1 MKKGERMKSHTKYI
15 GAVIAA
21 ILVVIL
27 VSVGVYAYGQS
38 HKTQK
43 SQSAHQSS
51 KSTSTSHHAKSST
64 STENSSI
71 TSSSSSSASSSSS
84 SSAQSSSNVATWAS
98 LDLTHQIAI
107 LIQAAFAGQNG
118 KPNAQFDFTQNY
130 WAMTGSVNDGEIQRY
145 VPQTDSFAG
154 ISDILSAKIN
164 INGDQIQVARPISE
178 PFTTSLNTSVATY
191 YDEQHRSVTDQIAQ
205 RVVTPARLQA
215 IREGK

>member
-1 MKKGERMKSHTKYI
+1 MKSHTKYI
-15 GAVIAA
+15 GAVIAT
-21 ILVVIL
+21 ILVVL
-27 VSVGVYAYGQS
+27 MVSVGVYAYSQS
-38 HKTQK
+38 HTIQK

-51 KSTSTSHHAKSST
+51 KSTSTSHRAKSST
-64 STENSSI
+64 STENSS
-71 TSSSSSSASSSSS
+71 TTSSSSSSSASSSSS

>member
-1 MKKGERMKSHTKYI
+1 MKSHTKYI

-21 ILVVIL
+21 ILVVIMA
-27 VSVGVYAYGQS
+27 SIGVYAYSQS
-38 HKTQK
+38 HTIQK

-51 KSTSTSHHAKSST
+51 KSTSTSHRAKSST
-64 STENSSI
+64 STENSS
-71 TSSSSSSASSSSS
+71 TTSSSSSSSASSSSS
-84 SSAQSSSNVATWAS
+84 SSAQSSSNVATWAA

-164 INGDQIQVARPISE
+164 INGDQIQVTRPISE

>member
-1 MKKGERMKSHTKYI
+1 MKSHTKYI

-21 ILVVIL
+21 ILVVIM
-27 VSVGVYAYGQS
+27 VSVGVYAYSQS
-38 HKTQK
+38 HTIQK

-51 KSTSTSHHAKSST
+51 KSTSTSHRAKSST
-64 STENSSI
+64 STENSST

-84 SSAQSSSNVATWAS
+84 SSAQSSSNVATWAA

>member
-1 MKKGERMKSHTKYI
+1 M
-15 GAVIAA
+15 
-21 ILVVIL
+21 
-27 VSVGVYAYGQS
+27 
-38 HKTQK
+38 
-43 SQSAHQSS
+43 
-51 KSTSTSHHAKSST
+51 
-64 STENSSI
+64 
-71 TSSSSSSASSSSS
+71 
-84 SSAQSSSNVATWAS
+84 ATWAA

>member
-1 MKKGERMKSHTKYI
+1 MKSHTKYI
-15 GAVIAA
+15 GAVIAT
-21 ILVVIL
+21 ILVVQM
-27 VSVGVYAYGQS
+27 VSVGVYAYSQS
-38 HKTQK
+38 HTIQK

-51 KSTSTSHHAKSST
+51 KSTSTSHRAKSST
-64 STENSSI
+64 STENSS
-71 TSSSSSSASSSSS
+71 TTSSSSSSSASSSSS
-84 SSAQSSSNVATWAS
+84 SSAQSSSNVATWAA

>member
-1 MKKGERMKSHTKYI
+1 MKSHTKYI

-21 ILVVIL
+21 ILVVIM
-27 VSVGVYAYGQS
+27 VSVGVYAYSQS
-38 HKTQK
+38 HTIQK

-64 STENSSI
+64 STENSS
-71 TSSSSSSASSSSS
+71 TTSSSSSSSASSSSS
-84 SSAQSSSNVATWAS
+84 SSAQSSSNVATWAA

>member
-1 MKKGERMKSHTKYI
+1 MKLHTKYI

-21 ILVVIL
+21 ILVVIM
-27 VSVGVYAYGQS
+27 VSVGVYAYSQS
-38 HKTQK
+38 HTIQK

-64 STENSSI
+64 STENSTTTS
-71 TSSSSSSASSSSS
+71 SSSSSSASSSSS
-84 SSAQSSSNVATWAS
+84 SSAQSSSNVATWAA

>member
-1 MKKGERMKSHTKYI
+1 MKSHTKYI

-27 VSVGVYAYGQS
+27 VSVGLYAYGQS

-43 SQSAHQSS
+43 SQLAHQSS

-64 STENSSI
+64 STENSS
-71 TSSSSSSASSSSS
+71 TTSSSSSASSSSA

-98 LDLTHQIAI
+98 LNLTHQIAI

-164 INGDQIQVARPISE
+164 INGDQIQVTRPISE

>member
-1 MKKGERMKSHTKYI
+1 MKSHTKYI
-15 GAVIAA
+15 GAVIAT
-21 ILVVIL
+21 ILVVL
-27 VSVGVYAYGQS
+27 MVSVGVYAYSQS
-38 HKTQK
+38 HTIQK

-51 KSTSTSHHAKSST
+51 KSTSTSHRAKSST
-64 STENSSI
+64 STENSS
-71 TSSSSSSASSSSS
+71 TTSSSSSSSASSSSS
-84 SSAQSSSNVATWAS
+84 SSAQSSSNVATWAA
-98 LDLTHQIAI
+98 LDLTRQIAI

>member
-1 MKKGERMKSHTKYI
+1 MKLHTKYI

-21 ILVVIL
+21 ILVVIM
-27 VSVGVYAYGQS
+27 VSVGVYAYSQS
-38 HKTQK
+38 HTIQK

-64 STENSSI
+64 STENSTTTS
-71 TSSSSSSASSSSS
+71 SSSSSSASSSSS
-84 SSAQSSSNVATWAS
+84 SSAQSSSNVATWAA

-164 INGDQIQVARPISE
+164 INDDQIQVARPISE

>member
-1 MKKGERMKSHTKYI
+1 MKSHTKYI

-21 ILVVIL
+21 ILVVIM
-27 VSVGVYAYGQS
+27 VSVGVYAYSQS
-38 HKTQK
+38 HTIQK

-51 KSTSTSHHAKSST
+51 KSKSTSHHAKSST
-64 STENSSI
+64 STENSST

-84 SSAQSSSNVATWAS
+84 SSSSVATWAS

>member
-1 MKKGERMKSHTKYI
+1 MKSHTKYI
-15 GAVIAA
+15 GAVIAT
-21 ILVVIL
+21 IFVVL
-27 VSVGVYAYGQS
+27 MVSVGVYAYSQS
-38 HKTQK
+38 HTIQK

-51 KSTSTSHHAKSST
+51 NTTSTSHRAKSST
-64 STENSSI
+64 STENSS
-71 TSSSSSSASSSSS
+71 TTSSSSSSSSASSSSS
-84 SSAQSSSNVATWAS
+84 SSAQSSSNVATWAA

>member
-1 MKKGERMKSHTKYI
+1 MKSHTKYI
-15 GAVIAA
+15 GAVIAT
-21 ILVVIL
+21 ILVVL
-27 VSVGVYAYGQS
+27 MVSVGVYAYSQS
-38 HKTQK
+38 HTIQK

-51 KSTSTSHHAKSST
+51 KSTSTSHRAKSST
-64 STENSSI
+64 STENSS
-71 TSSSSSSASSSSS
+71 TTSSSSSSSASSSSS
-84 SSAQSSSNVATWAS
+84 SSAQSSSNVATWAA

-164 INGDQIQVARPISE
+164 INGDQIQVVRAISE

>member
-1 MKKGERMKSHTKYI
+1 MKSHTKYI
-15 GAVIAA
+15 GAVITA
-21 ILVVIL
+21 ILVVIM
-27 VSVGVYAYGQS
+27 VSIGVYAYGQS
-38 HKTQK
+38 HTIKK

-51 KSTSTSHHAKSST
+51 KSTSTSHHSQSST
-64 STENSSI
+64 STESSST
-71 TSSSSSSASSSSS
+71 TSSSSNSASFSSSSS
-84 SSAQSSSNVATWAS
+84 VQSSSIATNWAS

-164 INGDQIQVARPISE
+164 INGDQIQVTRPISE

>member
-1 MKKGERMKSHTKYI
+1 MKSHTKYI

-21 ILVVIL
+21 ILVVIM
-27 VSVGVYAYGQS
+27 VSIGVYAYSQS
-38 HKTQK
+38 HTIQK

-51 KSTSTSHHAKSST
+51 KSMSTSHHSQSST
-64 STENSSI
+64 STESSST
-71 TSSSSSSASSSSS
+71 TSSSSNSASSSSS
-84 SSAQSSSNVATWAS
+84 SSAQSSSIATNWAS

-118 KPNAQFDFTQNY
+118 KPNTQFDFTQNY

-164 INGDQIQVARPISE
+164 INGDQIQVTRPISE
-178 PFTTSLNTSVATY
+178 PFTTSLNASVATY